1 MTRFLVVPQWQ
12 GSPAARAMLLV
23 DGAEA
28 IAGDLPRSA
37 CTLVDVPLEAGEAL
51 ETGVQRLS
59 AVARIRSIVEEHLA
73 PLTEHVVVV
82 GGDCGVAVPAIAH
95 AAAQHPALAVVWC
108 DAHGDL
114 NDAESSPSGAF
125 SGMAL
130 RAVLGEGEGTLR
142 LDGAIAA
149 DRVVLVGARDLDD
162 PEEEAAER
170 FGLRRLSAD
179 DLADPDAL
187 AAAVA
192 ATGADAVYV
201 HVDLD
206 VLDPAVLGGVSIPV
220 PFGAEVP
227 QLVAAIGRLRERVP
241 LVGASIA
248 GFAPASP
255 AAAVDDLGAILRVI
269 GALA

>member
-28 IAGDLPRSA
+28 IAGDLPRAS
-37 CTLVDVPLEAGEAL
+37 CTTVEVPIEAGESL
-51 ETGVQRLS
+51 DTGVRRLS
-59 AVARIRSIVEEHLA
+59 ALRRVSDR
-73 PLTEHVVVV
+73 LTEALESSDETALIV

-95 AAAQHPALAVVWC
+95 AAARHPDLAVVWF

-114 NDAESSPSGAF
+114 NSPDTSPSGAF
-125 SGMAL
+125 AGMAL
-130 RAVLGEGEGTLR
+130 RAVYESGPLGEG
-142 LDGAIAA
+142 AVAA
-149 DRVVLVGARDLDD
+149 SRVVLAGARELDD
-162 PEEEAAER
+162 AER
-170 FGLRRLSAD
+170 DELAASGIRHLTVL

-187 AAAVA
+187 AEAVA

-206 VLDPAVLGGVSIPV
+206 VLDPAVLGGVALPV
-220 PFGAEVP
+220 PFGV
-227 QLVAAIGRLRERVP
+227 QLEQLTATIRALRARVP
-241 LVGASIA
+241 LAGSSIA

-255 AAAVDDLGAILRVI
+255 AAAVDDLGTILRVI